1 MRDSSS
7 SGVSGMGLS
16 QRGSRR
22 ALACL
27 AVLGAGAIAGVLA
40 GLRAD
45 PVRTSELSPAQIVA
59 LRFPGG
65 VAGAIAP
72 SRIASSPMAATPA
85 AIDSSPA
92 DATGY
97 VLASAESAQVSSL
110 MFNPAPTYSSAPQSA
125 PAHAPPAARPS
136 RADTPPGGNA
146 TAPRPALPPQL
157 ASADDR
163 IPAQALAYAAEPAAP
178 PARPESHNAAATA
191 AKRAV
196 PVAHPATPASASNAV
211 LNSAQIASI
220 KERLKLSS
228 YQDQLWPPVE
238 SALRDIS
245 WRPGQAD
252 AGGRKVV
259 SNGRGATIDP
269 DSAPV
274 QRLKSAAFP
283 LLMTLSE
290 DQKQE
295 VRSMVRLMG
304 LENLAA
310 QF

>member
-1 MRDSSS
+1 
-7 SGVSGMGLS
+7 
-16 QRGSRR
+16 
-22 ALACL
+22 LACL

-85 AIDSSPA
+85 AIDPSPA

-136 RADTPPGGNA
+136 RADSPPGNA
-146 TAPRPALPPQL
+146 SAPRPSLPPQL

-163 IPAQALAYAAEPAAP
+163 IPAQALAYAEPAVP

-220 KERLKLSS
+220 RERLKLTS

-238 SALRDIS
+238 SALRDIA

-252 AGGRKVV
+252 PSGRKVV